1 MIRAFI
7 FDLDGT
13 LVNTIKD
20 IGVSVNYSLKI
31 NNLPEVSLS
40 LYPSFLGNGSKV
52 LIKKAM
58 GKYFVS
64 ENELFNKIYDDYLN
78 YYANHI
84 VDYSKAYYG
93 MKNTLNILKIKGID
107 LFVITNKPDNAA
119 KILVN
124 TVFKKNTFK
133 EVIGLEENTPPKP
146 NPTIINNLLKKY
158 NLNKEECVYVGDSD
172 VDMILANNAKI
183 KYKIACLYGYRDK
196 DELLSYKPD
205 LAIYKPIEMLKILD

>member
-1 MIRAFI
+1 MIKAFI

-13 LVNTIKD
+13 LVNTLKD

-31 NNLPEVSLS
+31 NNLPEVSLL

-64 ENELFNKIYDDYLN
+64 ENELFNKVYDDYLN

-84 VDYSKAYYG
+84 ADYSKAYYG
-93 MKNTLNILKIKGID
+93 MKNTLNILKNKGID

-133 EVIGLEENTPPKP
+133 EVIGLEKNTPPKP

-196 DELLSYKPD
+196 EELLSYKPD
-205 LAIYKPIEMLKILD
+205 LAIYKPKEMLKILD